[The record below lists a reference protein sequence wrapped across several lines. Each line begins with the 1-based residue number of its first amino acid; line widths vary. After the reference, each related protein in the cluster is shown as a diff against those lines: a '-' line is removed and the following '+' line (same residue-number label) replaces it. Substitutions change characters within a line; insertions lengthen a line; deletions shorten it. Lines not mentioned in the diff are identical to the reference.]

1 EWQNLAANEIEVA
14 HAIEVLVVCHTR
26 CAIAETDLGA
36 EIEADLAATVS
47 RLAPERLASAPL
59 VRRKG
64 PLNFGPNRAER
75 TRCRAAVVCW
85 LAHQQRKR
93 HDGPAQAERGGDG
106 ECERLLHRNYCSLH

>member
-36 EIEADLAATVS
+36 EIEADLATTVS
-47 RLAPERLASAPL
+47 RLAPKRLASAPL

-64 PLNFGPNRAER
+64 PLNFGPNRAGR
-75 TRCRAAVVCW
+75 IRCRAAVVCW
-85 LAHQQRKR
+85 LAQQQRESSR
-93 HDGPAQAERGGDG
+93 GPDQARGGRDREAG
-106 ECERLLHRNYCSLH
+106 P